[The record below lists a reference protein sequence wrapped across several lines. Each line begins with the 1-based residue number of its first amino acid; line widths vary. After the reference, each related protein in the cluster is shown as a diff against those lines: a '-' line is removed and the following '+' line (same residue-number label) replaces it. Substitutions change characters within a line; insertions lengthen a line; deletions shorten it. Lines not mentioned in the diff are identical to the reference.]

1 MTGQDPFELLSSLRS
16 DDNDDYIKPGDDP
29 TADAL
34 LKRIMD
40 GTTASSSTPRPGRRR
55 RRVVAGAVAGVL
67 VASGAVAAAAVWL
80 DQPADPATLSCYS
93 DASLDPEVQVGL
105 PIDAESTPVEQCA
118 ALWRNGTLA
127 SGDAPPLTACVTSDG
142 ITAVIPGDDESC
154 TSLGLAGRDP
164 GVDPGETVAAR
175 VVSTISDQYPTDCV
189 DSVDQAVAI
198 VEEILADVE
207 ADGWEVRPAGAI
219 SDERPCAYSAV
230 DASTQVVLIVTA
242 AGAP

>member
-1 MTGQDPFELLSSLRS
+1 MTGQDPFELLASLRG

-34 LKRIMD
+34 LQRVMD
-40 GTTASSSTPRPGRRR
+40 GTTVASSTPRPGRRR

-67 VASGAVAAAAVWL
+67 VASGAVAAAVWL

-118 ALWRNGTLA
+118 TLWRDGTLA

-154 TSLGLAGRDP
+154 SSLGLAGRDP
-164 GVDPGETVAAR
+164 GVDPGEPVAAR
-175 VVSTISDQYPTDCV
+175 VVSSISDQYPTDCV

-198 VEEILADVE
+198 VEAILSDLE
-207 ADGWEVRPAGAI
+207 ADDWEIRPSGAVTG
-219 SDERPCAYSAV
+219 ERPCAYAAV
-230 DASTQVVLIVTA
+230 DASTRVVLIVTA

>member
-1 MTGQDPFELLSSLRS
+1 MTGQDPFELLSSLRR

-40 GTTASSSTPRPGRRR
+40 GTTVASSTPRPGRRR
-55 RRVVAGAVAGVL
+55 RRVVTGAIASVL

-127 SGDAPPLTACVTSDG
+127 SGAAPPLTACVTTDG

-164 GVDPGETVAAR
+164 SADPDDTLAAR
-175 VVSTISDQYPTDCV
+175 VVSTISDQYPSDCV
-189 DSVDQAVAI
+189 DSVDQAVVI
-198 VEEILADVE
+198 VEEILADLE
-207 ADGWEVRPAGAI
+207 ADDWEIRPTGAI
-219 SDERPCAYSAV
+219 SDERPCAYAAV
-230 DASTQVVLIVTA
+230 DASAQVVLIVTA

>member
-1 MTGQDPFELLSSLRS
+1 MTGQEPFELLASLRG
-16 DDNDDYIKPGDDP
+16 DDTDDYIKPGDDP
-29 TADAL
+29 IADAL
-34 LKRIMD
+34 LQRIMD
-40 GTTASSSTPRPGRRR
+40 VITVASSTPRPGRRR
-55 RRVVAGAVAGVL
+55 RRVVAVAVAGVL
-67 VASGAVAAAAVWL
+67 VASGAVAAAVWL

-118 ALWRNGTLA
+118 TLWRDGTLA
-127 SGDAPPLTACVTSDG
+127 SGDAPPLTACVTTNG
-142 ITAVIPGDDESC
+142 ITAVIPGDDGTC
-154 TSLGLAGRDP
+154 TTLGLAGRDP
-164 GVDPGETVAAR
+164 SVDPDDTVAAR
-175 VVSTISDQYPTDCV
+175 ILSTISDQYPADCV

-207 ADGWEVRPAGAI
+207 ADGWEIRRAGAVT
-219 SDERPCAYSAV
+219 DERPCAYAAV